1 MGGFADVDGD
11 FDEVTRT
18 ALLALA
24 LTFAPAASAMAASE
38 GSLTARPTVS
48 APATVSTRGIPDQ
61 LKSNE
66 RDQYRAVF
74 ASIRSG
80 NWADAAQ
87 RLDAMPDSLLTAFAR
102 AEIYTAKGSPRA
114 TADALVALLNRAPE
128 LPQAEELARL
138 ARARGATALPELPVA
153 RDFIRLPGA
162 SRRIAAR
169 TNRSDAVAMA
179 LRPQIISMI
188 KADQPAQAEA
198 LLVSRQIE
206 LTDEARTEWQQ
217 RIAWSYYLTGDDT
230 NARRL
235 AVQAQQGFGEWKVQA
250 DWVAGL
256 AAWRQ
261 RDYQAAGLAFDA
273 VTAHAR
279 DYEMRAAGLFWSARA
294 DMASGRPNWVQSK
307 LRTAARLPET
317 FYGLLSA
324 SSLGIAVPHESAAGA
339 LVGAVSAEWQG
350 LSRYPNVRVA
360 AALAE
365 VGEDAFSDEVLR
377 HQARIGAPTEHAAL
391 LHLAARF
398 DLPATQIW
406 LAQNGPRG
414 ADMPAS
420 ARYPVPAWMPQGGWR
435 VDPSL
440 VYAHA
445 LQESQFRTTAVSSAG
460 AIGLMQIM
468 PGTAQLIAKRKGEFV
483 DRSQLNRPAVAFE
496 YGQSYLEMLRDM
508 PGTQGLLP
516 KIIAAY
522 NAGPGSVLAWNYK
535 VRDGGDPLLFIESIP
550 FVETRAYVAIVLRNY
565 WMYGRQKGSTPAS
578 LKAIAQGM
586 WPRFPGLPGKT
597 AVRFDTDSSPTSAAI
612 ATAGGNTELAR
623 AN

>member
-1 MGGFADVDGD
+1 
-11 FDEVTRT
+11 VTRI
-18 ALLALA
+18 ALLVLA
-24 LTFAPAASAMAASE
+24 LMTASAAPAVAAETLLAVKPAVTTTPARAIPEQLRSA
-38 GSLTARPTVS
+38 
-48 APATVSTRGIPDQ
+48 
-61 LKSNE
+61 E

-87 RLDAMPDSLLTAFAR
+87 RLDGMPDGLLTAFAR
-102 AEIYTAKGSPRA
+102 AELYTAKGSPRA
-114 TADALVALLNRAPE
+114 SLDAIMAVLNRAPE
-128 LPQAEELARL
+128 LPQAADLARL
-138 ARARGATALPELPVA
+138 ARARGAEALPDLPVA
-153 RDFIRLPGA
+153 RDLVRLAGA
-162 SRRIAAR
+162 SRRLAAR
-169 TNRSDAVAMA
+169 TNRSDAVAME
-179 LRPQIISMI
+179 LRPQILSLI
-188 KADQPAQAEA
+188 KSDRPAEAEA
-198 LLVSRQIE
+198 LLISRQAE
-206 LTDEARTEWQQ
+206 LTAEARTEWQQ
-217 RIAWSYYLTGDDT
+217 RIAWSYYLTSDDSS
-230 NARRL
+230 ARRL
-235 AVQAQQGFGEWKVQA
+235 ASEAQLGDGEWKVQA

-261 RDYQAAGLAFDA
+261 RDYQAAGTAFDA

-294 DMASGRPNWVQSK
+294 DMAIGRPNWIQTK

-317 FYGLLSA
+317 FYGLLAGST
-324 SSLGIAVPHESAAGA
+324 LGIALPADAG
-339 LVGAVSAEWQG
+339 VGTPGGVVAAEWQG
-350 LSRYPNVRVA
+350 LSRYPNIRVA
-360 AALAE
+360 AALSE
-365 VGEDAFSDEVLR
+365 IGEDAYADEVLR
-377 HQARIGAPTEHAAL
+377 YQARIGAPGEHPAL
-391 LHLAARF
+391 LHLASRLE
-398 DLPATQIW
+398 LPATQIW

-414 ADMPAS
+414 ATMSAS
-420 ARYPVPAWMPQGGWR
+420 ARYPVPAWTPQGGWR

-440 VYAHA
+440 IYAHA

-468 PGTAQLIAKRKGEFV
+468 PGTAQLIARRKGEV
-483 DRSQLNRPAVAFE
+483 IDRSQLNRPAVAFE

-516 KIIAAY
+516 KVIAAY

-535 VRDGGDPLLFIESIP
+535 LRDGGDPLLFVESIP

-565 WMYGRQKGSTPAS
+565 WMYGRQQGKTPAS

-597 AVRFDTDSSPTSAAI
+597 AIRLDSDSSGAAVYPG
-612 ATAGGNTELAR
+612 TGGDIEFAR